1 MSDDDIS
8 TDEEITMEG
17 TAAAPAGG
25 ASGFS
30 IFTSKSLADHVRT
43 RLPSVSCPRR
53 LGLLHALPS
62 PPACPPARR

>member
-30 IFTSKSLADHVRT
+30 IFTSKSLADHVRST
-43 RLPSVSCPRR
+43 RLPSLFCPRR

-62 PPACPPARR
+62 LPARR

>member
-30 IFTSKSLADHVRT
+30 IFTSKSLADHVRST
-43 RLPSVSCPRR
+43 RLPLPCPAPA
-53 LGLLHALPS
+53 ALACCTPCL
-62 PPACPPARR
+62 PCPPARR